1 MIHPL
6 FKTLASEPDLLM
18 EHAGGYLQLASAE
31 AQSWG
36 QGLQRRA
43 WLAGG
48 VALAALL
55 GCLLAGVA
63 LLLWAVT
70 PESDIQRPWLL
81 WAVPLLPLLLAA
93 LGAWQLHRQPPV
105 TAFELLRE
113 QLHLDRQLL
122 ARGD

>member
-48 VALAALL
+48 VALAALI

-70 PESDIQRPWLL
+70 PESNIQQPWLL

-93 LGAWQLHRQPPV
+93 LGAWQLRRQPEVP
-105 TAFELLRE
+105 AFELLRE
-113 QLHLDRQLL
+113 QLQLDRQLL